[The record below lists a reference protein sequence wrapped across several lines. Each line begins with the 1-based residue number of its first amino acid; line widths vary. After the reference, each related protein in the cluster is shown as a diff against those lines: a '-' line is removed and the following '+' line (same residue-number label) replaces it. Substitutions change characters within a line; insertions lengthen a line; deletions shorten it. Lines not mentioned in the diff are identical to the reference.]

1 MKKNILIALTLLL
14 NQSLFAQL
22 TIAPKIGITN
32 FYQKSHLTGTYSTYS
47 RQTSVGKTSYTFGGS
62 FNYQLGDVFS
72 IRPELLFERVCFTD
86 VQSDLTLA
94 PVFYQEDHVKLNYL
108 TMPINIAFTNR
119 KVIFLSGV
127 RFSYLMGGTVDRR
140 TIASDSTSLQTEKEE
155 TIKATGSK
163 SPSLHPTDAYHA
175 NPLNVSLSVGGG
187 YKLTDRLQLEFQ
199 YIFGLSNTTPHYKDS
214 TLESNR
220 VDFKVKN
227 KGFTIS
233 LLYYFGSV
241 N

>member
-1 MKKNILIALTLLL
+1 MKKNILIAFTLLL
-14 NQSLFAQL
+14 SQSLYAQL

-32 FYQKSHLTGTYSTYS
+32 FYERAKLSGVYSTYS
-47 RQTSVGKTSYTFGGS
+47 RQTSVAKISYTFGAS

-72 IRPELLFERVCFTD
+72 IRPELLFERVCFTT
-86 VQSDLTLA
+86 VQSDLSMA

-108 TMPINIAFTNR
+108 TMPINLAFTNR
-119 KVIFLSGV
+119 KVIFLAGV

-140 TIASDSTSLQTEKEE
+140 TIASDSTSLQIETEE
-155 TIKATGSK
+155 TIKASGSK
-163 SPSLHPTDAYHA
+163 SSSLHPRDTYYA

-187 YKLTDRLQLEFQ
+187 YKLTDRMQLEFE
-199 YIFGLSNTTPHYKDS
+199 YIFGLTNRTPHYSDS

-220 VDFKVKN
+220 DDFKVKSR
-227 KGFTIS
+227 GFTIS